1 MNKDSLRKVI
11 YQRNG
16 DLNLFEAGFDDDKEM
31 KKVRELRKKR
41 KGLFHQ
47 WKEVE
52 SIALIENDK
61 GKIEE
66 IEARFIKFI
75 D

>member
-1 MNKDSLRKVI
+1 MNKESLRKVI

-16 DLNLFEAGFDDDKEM
+16 DLNMFEAGFDDEKEM
-31 KKVRELRKKR
+31 INVQELRKKR
-41 KGLFHQ
+41 TGLFHK
-47 WKEVE
+47 WKKGD

-66 IEARFIKFI
+66 IEARFVEFI